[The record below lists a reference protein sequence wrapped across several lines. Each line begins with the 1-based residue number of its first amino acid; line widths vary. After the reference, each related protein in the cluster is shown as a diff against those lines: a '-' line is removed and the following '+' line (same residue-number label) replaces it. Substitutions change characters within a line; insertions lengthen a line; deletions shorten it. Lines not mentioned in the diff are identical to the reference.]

1 MTGATTFPMGHP
13 ENPCRVGV
21 LNGKLGTWVFLA
33 SEVMFFAGFISSYV
47 VLRSTLPAEVVHA
60 AQAELSRP
68 IGAFNTL
75 VLIVSSLT
83 MALAVHAAK
92 VGDLARLRQFLL
104 FTILLGATFLG
115 VKWFLEYTVKFS
127 HGIYPSTN
135 VFWAAYFTMTG
146 FHALHVLGGLAVLGG
161 LLALSHRWVEGYDL
175 PVECTGLYWHF
186 VDIVWIFLFPI
197 LYLL

>member
-1 MTGATTFPMGHP
+1 MTDAHALPMGHA
-13 ENPCRVGV
+13 ENPCRMGV
-21 LNGKLGTWVFLA
+21 VNGKLGIWVFLA

-47 VLRSTLPAEVVHA
+47 VLRSTLSAEAVHA

-92 VGDLARLRQFLL
+92 VRDLARLRQFLL
-104 FTILLGATFLG
+104 FTILLGTTFMV
-115 VKWFLEYTVKFS
+115 VKAFEYGAKFD

-146 FHALHVLGGLAVLGG
+146 FHGLHVVGGIVVLAG
-161 LLALSHRWVEGYDL
+161 LLVLSHRWVDGYDL
-175 PVECTGLYWHF
+175 PVEATGLYWHF
-186 VDIVWIFLFPI
+186 VDLVWIFLFPI